1 MRTSR
6 VYAAGPLAAVMTGAL
21 FYTMQGL
28 VGGEGDIEL
37 DPENQPRIIDYVQ
50 GIDEPE
56 VIKNDWT
63 VEEPEVIEPPKQ
75 DPLPPVDWENS
86 NGDRIGGGFES
97 PSPHEPTPELPRF
110 GQADG
115 DYLPLVVV
123 QPAYPNRAQG
133 RGIEGYVVV
142 ELTVAADGSVPA
154 GSIRIVTA
162 EPKGY
167 FERAAKKAA
176 TKFKYK
182 PKIVDGVARP
192 VHGVR
197 YQFSFNLGE

>member
-6 VYAAGPLAAVMTGAL
+6 LYAAGPLAGMMTAAL

-37 DPENQPRIIDYVQ
+37 DQENPVRFIDFVQ
-50 GIDEPE
+50 EPDTTEVLKKEWVVEKPE
-56 VIKNDWT
+56 V
-63 VEEPEVIEPPKQ
+63 VEIPETDTPP
-75 DPLPPVDWENS
+75 PPEWD
-86 NGDRIGGGFES
+86 GRDDGGFGGDFAPPPPPDTS
-97 PSPHEPTPELPRF
+97 PDLPRF

-123 QPAYPNRAQG
+123 QPAYPNRARE

-154 GSIRIVTA
+154 DSVRIVTA

-167 FERAAKKAA
+167 FERDAKKAA
-176 TKFKYK
+176 AKFKYK

-197 YQFSFNLGE
+197 YQFTFGLEG